1 MAVLRLADGSDV
13 AVRLSVQEVVAALR
27 GGDASGDGEF
37 VELQGEETPILV
49 RPSSVMAI
57 IEDSRRGTTGFRI
70 AAGEA
75 GSS

>member
-13 AVRLSVQEVVAALR
+13 AVKLSVQEVVAALQGTK
-27 GGDASGDGEF
+27 GGSEF
-37 VELQGEETPILV
+37 VELQGEESAILI

-70 AAGEA
+70 AASETSTG
-75 GSS
+75 